1 MKSTIE
7 ISSDLPNKLLN
18 LKRKEKNLFAIWRT
32 KNWKG
37 NDKNSKKK
45 RKFSRKIRA
54 WKEKGKKEGIGWKEK
69 RIPVGRERIALG
81 STKRVETR
89 GEARDVKVRVARRS
103 GQIRVCATA
112 SIKVAGRLAARPN
125 IRADILTEGSRN
137 SRLADKQRAVAV
149 GGGRL

>member
-7 ISSDLPNKLLN
+7 ISSDLPNKILN
-18 LKRKEKNLFAIWRT
+18 LKRKEKEKNLFAIWRT

-37 NDKNSKKK
+37 KDKNSKK
-45 RKFSRKIRA
+45 RKSSLGRFGR
-54 WKEKGKKEGIGWKEK
+54 GKKKERK
-69 RIPVGRERIALG
+69 KASVGRKSKSLLGERG

-137 SRLADKQRAVAV
+137 SRLADKQRAVAG

>member
-1 MKSTIE
+1 M
-7 ISSDLPNKLLN
+7 
-18 LKRKEKNLFAIWRT
+18 
-32 KNWKG
+32 
-37 NDKNSKKK
+37 
-45 RKFSRKIRA
+45 
-54 WKEKGKKEGIGWKEK
+54 
-69 RIPVGRERIALG
+69 
-81 STKRVETR
+81 ETR

>member
-1 MKSTIE
+1 M
-7 ISSDLPNKLLN
+7 
-18 LKRKEKNLFAIWRT
+18 EK
-32 KNWKG
+32 
-37 NDKNSKKK
+37 SKK
-45 RKFSRKIRA
+45 RESSFGRKIRA

-69 RIPVGRERIALG
+69 RIPVGRERIALE
-81 STKRVETR
+81 STKRVETRGEAR